1 MKRDDFK
8 DYLTANGIQ
17 WKEADG
23 KIVTDGGGVFL
34 DSLTTL
40 PENVQF
46 NNGWAV
52 SLKSLTTLPENVQF
66 NNAGTVYLDSLTTLP
81 ENVQFNNGWNVYL
94 SSLTLLPENV
104 QFNNSGY
111 VYLDSLTTLPEN
123 VQFNNG
129 GSVSLRSLTTLPEN
143 VQFNNGENVSL
154 RSLTTLPE
162 NVQFNNGGYVYFD
175 SLTTLPENVQFNNGG
190 SVYLQSLTEPTQ
202 FYQGRRCTFKFIDG
216 YTMLIES
223 FKRRGE
229 ITISKAR
236 YFGGGPIEKLK
247 QCFIAESDG
256 DFAHGDTA
264 EGAVRDLNFKVLQ
277 GTADLSEIVE
287 QVKSSGEVTAA
298 QYRLLTGA
306 CGAGVE
312 HFLESK
318 GIPAKTKSLPLKE
331 VIAMTQGAFGGEKM
345 KELFA

>member
-66 NNAGTVYLDSLTTLP
+66 NNSGTVYLDSLTTLP
-81 ENVQFNNGWNVYL
+81 ESVQFNNGWNVYL

-111 VYLDSLTTLPEN
+111 VYLDSLTTLFEN
-123 VQFNNG
+123 VHFNNG
-129 GSVSLRSLTTLPEN
+129 GSVSLDSLTTLPEN
-143 VQFNNGENVSL
+143 VQFNNGENVRL
-154 RSLTTLPE
+154 
-162 NVQFNNGGYVYFD
+162 N

-256 DFAHGDTA
+256 DSAHGDTA

-306 CGAGVE
+306 CSAGVA
-312 HFLESK
+312 HFLELK
-318 GIPAKTKSLPLKE
+318 GISPDTKSLPLKE